1 MSRRTLAYATL
12 VLAAF
17 LVGRWSVGNQ
27 WITQT
32 LQPVAAGLV
41 DTREEGRDLLTD
53 LELRTVT
60 RVIDGDTLVLNGGE
74 RVRLIG
80 VDTPESVHATKPVE
94 YFGKEASAFTKRM
107 AEDQQVYLEYEQ
119 GSPTKDRYE
128 RTLAYVYLRDGTLL
142 NKEIIE
148 QGYGHAYTRLP
159 FSKMEEFREAQ
170 REARAAGRGLWNGG
184 GGDDPES
191 STGLPQDD
199 RQRARQ
205 SPSLAQGQCIPA
217 SECCKVCSQGQA
229 CGDSCIRASSTCRKG
244 RGCACDK
251 TEVC

>member
-1 MSRRTLAYATL
+1 MISRSRLAYATL
-12 VLAAF
+12 LLAVF
-17 LVGRWSVGNQ
+17 LVGRWSAGNQ

-41 DTREEGRDLLTD
+41 DSTRAQGRDLLTD

-60 RVIDGDTLVLNGGE
+60 RVIDGDTLVLNGAE

-148 QGYGHAYTRLP
+148 QGYGHAYMGFP
-159 FSKMEEFREAQ
+159 FSKMEEFRAAEREAQ
-170 REARAAGRGLWNGG
+170 SNERGLW
-184 GGDDPES
+184 
-191 STGLPQDD
+191 PQWVLFWG
-199 RQRARQ
+199 
-205 SPSLAQGQCIPA
+205 P
-217 SECCKVCSQGQA
+217 
-229 CGDSCIRASSTCRKG
+229 
-244 RGCACDK
+244 
-251 TEVC
+251 

>member
-12 VLAAF
+12 LLAAF

-41 DTREEGRDLLTD
+41 DTRAEGRDLLTD

-80 VDTPESVHATKPVE
+80 VDTPETVHPTKPVE

-107 AEDQQVYLEYEQ
+107 AEDQQVYLEYDQ
-119 GSPTKDRYE
+119 G
-128 RTLAYVYLRDGTLL
+128 L
-142 NKEIIE
+142 
-148 QGYGHAYTRLP
+148 
-159 FSKMEEFREAQ
+159 REA
-170 REARAAGRGLWNGG
+170 
-184 GGDDPES
+184 
-191 STGLPQDD
+191 GLP
-199 RQRARQ
+199 
-205 SPSLAQGQCIPA
+205 
-217 SECCKVCSQGQA
+217 E
-229 CGDSCIRASSTCRKG
+229 
-244 RGCACDK
+244 
-251 TEVC
+251 